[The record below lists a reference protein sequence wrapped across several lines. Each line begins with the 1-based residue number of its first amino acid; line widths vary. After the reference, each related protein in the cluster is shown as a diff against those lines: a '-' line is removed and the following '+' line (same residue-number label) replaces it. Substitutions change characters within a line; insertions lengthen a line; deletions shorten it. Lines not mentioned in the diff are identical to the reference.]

1 MAAHPFLTAFQ
12 TADGFGK
19 CIFLALFTLSIL
31 SWFVLL
37 HKLWLLRK
45 VKETSNHFSSFIAQH
60 QETLLHLKSSH
71 MPTPSSSVPQPFT
84 KIYLTLKKKTN
95 DLLAKNQ
102 FFMKKGKN
110 DPVHLSRADLAVIK
124 SDMQTAIKSAV
135 KQLEHNLFILSTVVT
150 LAPFLGLLGT
160 VWGILVAF
168 SELQSGAS
176 IGSSTALLGGL
187 STALTTTVIGLII
200 AIPALVAHSYFK
212 NVIRQFAGSMEIFGS
227 QLIEQIELQYRQV
240 DVT

>member
-1 MAAHPFLTAFQ
+1 MAGHPFLTAFQ

-19 CIFLALFTLSIL
+19 CVFLALFTLSIL
-31 SWFVLL
+31 SWFVIL

-45 VKETSNHFSSFIAQH
+45 VKETSKQFAAFIQQH
-60 QETLLHLKSSH
+60 QETLLHLKSTH
-71 MPTPSSSVPQPFT
+71 IPTPSSDIPQPFT
-84 KIYLTLKKKTN
+84 KIYLTLKKKTK

-102 FFMKKGKN
+102 FFMKKSKN
-110 DPVHLSRADLAVIK
+110 DPVHLSRTDLDVIK
-124 SDMQTAIKSAV
+124 SDMQTSISFAV
-135 KQLEHNLFILSTVVT
+135 KQLEHNLFILSTIMK

-200 AIPALVAHSYFK
+200 AIPALIAHSYFK
-212 NVIRQFAGSMEIFGS
+212 NAIRQFAGTMETFGS

-240 DVT
+240 DVI